1 MRCRRL
7 TYVCAL
13 VTLLTLSPATA
24 AAKPGTSWAQAELKT
39 VVAAGLMAKAAAA
52 RPNDSL
58 TRGELDAIVAGL
70 THTQAVAAANPSA
83 KVTMAAL
90 DSHLVAALGLT
101 DTGRLFT
108 QAGKTAG
115 LAPPSR
121 FGTEAVA
128 RLLGLRTNHPAALD
142 KLELSPGEPATH
154 AEAAYSAARML
165 QLGAFDPAGL
175 QALAESFVLPDLTP
189 WQKSVLTTAV
199 HFIGYPYVWGGE
211 SEFQESPFGPQA
223 HGGFDCSGFV
233 WRVYKLQAYTGSAAL
248 PLTIKGRT
256 TYQMSG
262 EVPKSKRIPFAK
274 LAPGDV
280 LFFGPKGPSSSSGS
294 IGHTG
299 IYLGAGWMIHSSG
312 QGVAVVA
319 QRLAQ
324 LHDRRRGRGGADVRL
339 GASQPDRGC
348 CCHCQRAPSP
358 RLWRKLQLM
367 RPRRALLGVTHQA
380 RFDLGPV
387 DVRRLFSASV
397 AYQPRK
403 RRLARIAPAH
413 AGSFAG
419 LASVAS
425 GVSSPS
431 SAVKPARLGSCAS
444 SASSSRR
451 A

>member
-7 TYVCAL
+7 SYVCAL

-70 THTQAVAAANPSA
+70 THTQPVAAANPSA

-90 DSHLVAALGLT
+90 DSRLVAALGLT
-101 DTGRLFT
+101 DTARLFT
-108 QAGKTAG
+108 QAAKTAG

-165 QLGAFDPAGL
+165 QLGEFDPAGL
-175 QALAESFVLPDLTP
+175 QALGESFVLPDLTP

-211 SEFQESPFGPQA
+211 SEFPESPFGPQA

-233 WRVYKLQAYTGSAAL
+233 WRVYKIQEYANEGTLADTLQ
-248 PLTIKGRT
+248 GRT
-256 TYQMSG
+256 TFAMSG
-262 EVPKSKRIPFAK
+262 EVPAAKRISLAK
-274 LAPGDV
+274 LQPADV
-280 LFFGPKGPSSSSGS
+280 LFFGAKGPKSKPAQVD
-294 IGHTG
+294 HTG
-299 IYLGAGWMIHSSG
+299 IYLGNGWFIHSSG
-312 QGVAVVA
+312 YGVAVTTLTGWYENRFA
-319 QRLAQ
+319 WGRRPLAE
-324 LHDRRRGRGGADVRL
+324 A
-339 GASQPDRGC
+339 
-348 CCHCQRAPSP
+348 
-358 RLWRKLQLM
+358 KLV
-367 RPRRALLGVTHQA
+367 P
-380 RFDLGPV
+380 
-387 DVRRLFSASV
+387 
-397 AYQPRK
+397 
-403 RRLARIAPAH
+403 PA
-413 AGSFAG
+413 
-419 LASVAS
+419 
-425 GVSSPS
+425 
-431 SAVKPARLGSCAS
+431 
-444 SASSSRR
+444 
-451 A
+451 